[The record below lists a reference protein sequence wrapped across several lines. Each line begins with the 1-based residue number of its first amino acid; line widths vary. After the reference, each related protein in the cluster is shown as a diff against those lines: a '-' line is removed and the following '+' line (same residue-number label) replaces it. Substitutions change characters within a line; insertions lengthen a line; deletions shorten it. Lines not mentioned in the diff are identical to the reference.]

1 MYVLFRKIEG
11 YYTSVGWRVVHVKP
25 HFYRKAHITYGSSE
39 AVVKVSNNKIATIA
53 KHNNAY
59 KSASF
64 FVGLQRVTRVRKWQT
79 IGRK

>member
-1 MYVLFRKIEG
+1 M
-11 YYTSVGWRVVHVKP
+11 
-25 HFYRKAHITYGSSE
+25 SSE

-64 FVGLQRVTRVRKWQT
+64 FCWLAKGDQSEEVANNW
-79 IGRK
+79 